1 MTSVNGTMMQ
11 YFHWYNSNDGSHWQ
25 QLTKTADALA
35 AAGFTA
41 LWLPPVYKG
50 SNGINEVGYS
60 TYDLFDLGEFDQKG
74 SIRTKYG
81 TKDELMTA
89 IKTAQAAGIQIYLD
103 TVFNHKNGGDAEE
116 LVDAIPVSQD
126 NRNSDTGTVEVI
138 KSWTKFNFTGRGNK
152 YSAMKWDWRHFD
164 SVNHN
169 MFKPGDNTIYRFKAK
184 NFETGVNS
192 AHGNYDF
199 LMACD
204 LDTSIPEVVNE
215 LNYWGKWVVE
225 TLGVDG
231 FRLDAVKHVRAGFFA
246 EWLGYV
252 RQATNKP
259 LFTVGEY
266 WSSNIE
272 DLHGFIAATGGQ
284 LSLFDVPLHYNLQAA
299 SRGGGSYDMRRIFD
313 GTLAQQQPH
322 LAVTFV
328 DNHDSQPLQALE
340 SDVMDWF
347 KPLAYALILL
357 RIAGYPCVFYADYY
371 GAKYTD
377 KGRDGREYEITIN
390 AQQVMID
397 KLLAARRDYAYG
409 EQIDYFNDPDVIGW
423 TRLGN
428 NEHPQA
434 MAVIMSD
441 GAGGSKWMNTGK
453 IKSEFRDITG
463 NQPQSITT
471 NENGWGEFVC
481 GGGSVAVW
489 VEV

>member
-11 YFHWYNSNDGSHWQ
+11 YFHWYNSNDGGHWQ
-25 QLTKTADALA
+25 QLTNTADALA

-74 SIRTKYG
+74 SVRTKYG
-81 TKDELMTA
+81 TKNELVTA
-89 IKTAQAAGIQIYLD
+89 IKTAQAAGMQIYLD

-116 LVDAIPVSQD
+116 LVDAIPVSTN
-126 NRNSDTGTVEVI
+126 NRNHDIGAVEVI
-138 KSWTKFNFTGRGNK
+138 KSWTKFNFTGRGNQ

-192 AHGNYDF
+192 GHGNYDF

-204 LDTSIPEVVNE
+204 LDTSVPEVVNE
-215 LNYWGKWVVE
+215 LNYWGKWIVDI
-225 TLGVDG
+225 LGVDG

-252 RQATNKP
+252 RQATGKS

-266 WSSNIE
+266 WSSSIE
-272 DLHGFIAATGGQ
+272 DLHGFIVATGGQ

-299 SRGGGSYDMRRIFD
+299 SRGGGSYDMRKIFD
-313 GTLAQQQPH
+313 GTLAQQQPA

-357 RIAGYPCVFYADYY
+357 RSAGYPCVFYADYY

-390 AQQVMID
+390 AQQGIID
-397 KLLAARRDYAYG
+397 KLLAARRDFAYG

-428 NEHPQA
+428 SEHPKA
-434 MAVIMSD
+434 LAVIMSD

-453 IKSEFRDITG
+453 VKNEFRDITG
-463 NQPQSITT
+463 NQQQSITT

-481 GGGSVAVW
+481 GGGSVSVW